1 VHAGSMATTGRFKAI
16 AIKTPP
22 QAADDTHRVD

>member
-1 VHAGSMATTGRFKAI
+1 MATTGRFKAI